1 MIRKYCNV
9 TPKIAESAYI
19 DETALI
25 IGDVVIGDESSVW
38 PFVVIRGDMNFIRI
52 GAQTNIQDHTMIHV
66 ELGKYETIVGD
77 RVTVGHRVT
86 LHGCRIGNRCL
97 IGMGAI
103 ILNNVEV
110 GEGSIIAAGTVVPEN
125 TVIPPGS
132 VVMGI
137 PGVVRRKT
145 TEKDL
150 KRIDQGIE
158 AYLDAMK
165 INLSERRGCVN
176 PVRGFA
182 TGAD

>member
-1 MIRKYCNV
+1 
-9 TPKIAESAYI
+9 
-19 DETALI
+19 
-25 IGDVVIGDESSVW
+25 
-38 PFVVIRGDMNFIRI
+38 
-52 GAQTNIQDHTMIHV
+52 
-66 ELGKYETIVGD
+66 
-77 RVTVGHRVT
+77 VT

-125 TVIPPGS
+125 TIIPPGS